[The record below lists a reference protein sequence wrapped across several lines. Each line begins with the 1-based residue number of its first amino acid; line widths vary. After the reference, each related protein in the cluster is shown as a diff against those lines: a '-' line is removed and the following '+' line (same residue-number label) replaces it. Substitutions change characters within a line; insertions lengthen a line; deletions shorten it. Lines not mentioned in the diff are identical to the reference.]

1 MADVVSRLRLVVDST
16 GLDRAGRKL
25 KDLQG
30 DAKGLDNTARL
41 LQRTFAGLASVLGTG
56 FAVGGLVKIAEEFT
70 GIQNKLRLVTSG
82 AGEFKAVLGEL
93 GKISRESQSALE
105 TTVTLYSRIAQ
116 FAGDAFDNQRQILD
130 FTGAVQNSFLAAGA
144 GAQEASNAVRQLT
157 QALASGEL
165 RGEEFRAI
173 AEQAPALAKAIAE
186 SVGDSTK
193 SAFELAKE
201 GAFTTEVV
209 IDAVLG
215 KMTEFREQAA
225 QIAPTIGRALQ
236 ALRDQVTLVFGQD
249 LAAVSSGFAGFLLSL
264 ADNLE
269 TLRPLI
275 EGVAAAM
282 TTLVASFA
290 VTATIGALPVILA
303 ALVNPLT
310 LVAVAIGGLVA
321 FRDDIAEW
329 AFGVRDAGAV
339 VQATF
344 ETLGPIVQ
352 NFVDNV
358 LESALVKRLG
368 QIVEY
373 ALSVLQALGKGIAD
387 TFASLEYLVNRGQ
400 IQTLTKDYER
410 LIEKQAELNA
420 ELRKAEQD
428 PVANAL
434 AGLGSGFEN
443 GTERI
448 KAQLD
453 EVNGKIAETSEKLNG
468 LLNPAG
474 EFTADGLFK
483 DIADRAKEISEQTK
497 EVAASG
503 MSGEIEKAAT
513 AAQKL
518 SPEMEKAAKQ
528 SAQIARIFADLET
541 ERRALLAGSDR
552 EADIIRVTEDLL
564 RDQADHYASMKGDA
578 EALAKADAGRIVDLR
593 TGNKA
598 LEARNK
604 LMRDFADQ
612 RDLIAAAALGERE
625 ERIAREVLNLR
636 REIADLSVEEARNL
650 AEQNVIAEE
659 QLDLIREQRAI
670 MEAPFDNL
678 ADNLTE
684 AIIDGGASGVKGL
697 KNIFKSFF
705 ADLKRSFLTLVFQPI
720 ANQFSQILQGVFS
733 GFGGFSP
740 FTPGIAGGPNPAG
753 LAASSTLNAAG
764 GALPFGG
771 FNFGSLAQ
779 LGVGFGGLSAGGGAS
794 TFGLLSLLGPGNLG
808 RMTASLGNFLGLS
821 GGVTDFLAEG
831 LAQAGTLGSALGGIG
846 GSLLSGAIF
855 GRSTGQSI
863 GSSLGGIAGN
873 FIPFLPGPIG
883 SAIGSFLGGALGSLF
898 GGTKKSTANISTLS
912 GGLGIGFSS
921 GKGKGRE
928 DQAIGLGNAVI
939 DALNSFASIIG
950 GSIVAGLNLGS
961 IGTRK
966 SKFVFDPTGQ
976 NRTKGTG
983 VQSFATEEEAIRAAI
998 GAALSKGVIAGDESL
1013 VALTK
1018 SLAGANVGLEQMA
1031 NVLGIVKQITD
1042 VGKPAVSKYGEA
1054 LKELDEALRAAKAS
1068 ANGSAEAEQALAK
1081 ARADAVAA
1089 LKGQFEKDIAASIEA
1104 IKDPALA
1111 GFRDLARELAS
1122 ILNDA
1127 KALGVDISPDSDVME
1142 LLGLRIE
1149 EFFNQAAANGADIIA
1164 LTDRLSELGDIL
1176 KELGID
1182 ATVAAQALDKALATQ
1197 KASFDK
1203 QIQTDIGNF
1212 LNGPLDQLE
1221 KLLEAQEKRLKQ
1233 AEALGADLTQVERLT
1248 ALELRQFFQGLS
1260 ESALNEV
1267 KDFLGLFQEASDSVA
1282 RNLDLSRQDLRGKAD
1297 QFAAFAEQ
1305 FAGLR
1310 TDFRERFVAASPRES
1325 LDILRGRANDLIGKI
1340 GEGNESAAQ
1349 ALPQVLNQLVESARQ
1364 SFGNTKAFQDVLD
1377 FALGALTE
1385 AEQSAIG
1392 VKTEAERQIAAL
1404 DENNDLLSE
1413 IRDILK
1419 STQAFNA
1426 LLQSSASGGI
1436 ASSAELLALI
1446 QSGAGL
1452 TPSASNDNAAALSV
1466 TGLIGRSIDPIV
1478 RPLADSINNFT
1489 QRLAEMPYLQRL
1501 QIEATERSA
1510 DRIVVALD
1518 DVSDR
1523 LDRTEVLSKRQLEE
1537 LERINRAA

>member
-1 MADVVSRLRLVVDST
+1 MTDVTSRLRLVVDSS

-41 LQRTFAGLASVLGTG
+41 LQRTFSGLASVLGTG
-56 FAVGGLVKIAEEFT
+56 FAIGGLVKIAEEFT
-70 GIQNKLRLVTSG
+70 TIQNRLRLVTSG
-82 AGEFKAVLGEL
+82 ATEFKSVLGDL

-105 TTVTLYSRIAQ
+105 TTVTLYSRLAQ
-116 FAGDAFDNQRQILD
+116 FAGDAFDSQKQILD
-130 FTGAVQNSFLAAGA
+130 FTGAIQNAFLAAGA
-144 GAQEASNAVRQLT
+144 GAQEASNAVRQLA
-157 QALASGEL
+157 QGLASGEL
-165 RGEEFRAI
+165 RGEEFRSV
-173 AEQAPALAKAIAE
+173 AEQAPLLAKAITEA
-186 SVGDSTK
+186 VGDGSK

-215 KMTEFREQAA
+215 KLKEFQEQAA
-225 QIAPTIGRALQ
+225 LVSPTIGRALQ
-236 ALRDQVTLVFGQD
+236 VLKDQFTLTFGQD
-249 LAAVSSGFAGFLLSL
+249 LSGLSSQFAGFLLDF
-264 ADNLE
+264 ANNLQ

-275 EGVAAAM
+275 EGVAAALG
-282 TTLVASFA
+282 TLVASFA
-290 VTATIGALPVILA
+290 LLTTAAALPVIFA
-303 ALVNPLT
+303 ALVNPIT
-310 LVAVAIGGLVA
+310 LVAIAIGGIVA

-339 VQATF
+339 VHATF
-344 ETLGPIVQ
+344 EVLGGVVTT
-352 NFVDNV
+352 FVDKV
-358 LESALVKRLG
+358 LQGALVQRLG
-368 QIVEY
+368 EIAEY
-373 ALSVLQALGKGIAD
+373 VLSVFKAIGQGVAD
-387 TFASLEYLVNRGQ
+387 TFASIDYLINRGQ
-400 IQTLTKDYER
+400 IQALTKDYER
-410 LIEKQAELNA
+410 LVEKQADLNA
-420 ELRKAEQD
+420 ELRKAESN
-428 PVANAL
+428 PTENLLSA
-434 AGLGSGFEN
+434 LGSDFEI

-453 EVNGKIAETSEKLNG
+453 EVNGKIAETNTELNN
-468 LLNPAG
+468 LLNPG
-474 EFTADGLFK
+474 VEFTVGGLFD
-483 DIADRAKEISEQTK
+483 DIKKRATEIAEKTK
-497 EVAASG
+497 EVADSG
-503 MSGEIEKAAT
+503 MSTEITKAAT
-513 AAQKL
+513 ASTELAKNTG
-518 SPEMEKAAKQ
+518 EAAKQ
-528 SAQIARIFADLET
+528 AANIAKMFADLET
-541 ERRALLAGSDR
+541 ERKALLAGSDR
-552 EADIIRVTEDLL
+552 EADVIRLTADLL
-564 RDQADHYASMKGDA
+564 ANQADHYASMKGDA
-578 EALAKADAGRIVDLR
+578 SALAKSDAERLVDAKA
-593 TGNKA
+593 TNKA
-598 LEARNK
+598 LDARNK
-604 LMRDFADQ
+604 MMRDLADQ
-612 RDLIAAAALGERE
+612 RELIAAAALGERE
-625 ERIAREVLNLR
+625 ERIAREVLAIR
-636 REIADLSVEEARNL
+636 REIAGISVDEARNL
-650 AEQNVIAEE
+650 AEQNVLAEK
-659 QLDLIREQRAI
+659 QLDLIREQRALI
-670 MEAPFDNL
+670 EAPFDNL
-678 ADNLTE
+678 ADSLTE
-684 AIIDGGASGVKGL
+684 AIVSGGAGGVKGL
-697 KNIFKSFF
+697 KRIFGSFLS
-705 ADLKRSFLTLVFQPI
+705 DLKRSFLTLVFQPLI
-720 ANQFSQILQGVFS
+720 QQFTGMLQGTLGSFLG

-740 FTPGIAGGPNPAG
+740 FTPGIAGGANP
-753 LAASSTLNAAG
+753 ASSTLAAAG
-764 GALPFGG
+764 GAGLPFGG
-771 FNFGSLAQ
+771 FNLGSLAQ
-779 LGVGFGGLSAGGGAS
+779 AGVGFGGLALGGGSSA
-794 TFGLLSLLGPGNLG
+794 FGLASLIGPGALG
-808 RMTASLGNFLGLS
+808 KFGASIGNFLGLAGGITDKLS
-821 GGVTDFLAEG
+821 GALAG
-831 LAQAGTLGSALGGIG
+831 AGTLGGAFGGIG

-855 GRSTGQSI
+855 GQSNAQSI
-863 GSSLGGIAGN
+863 GSAIGGIAGN
-873 FIPFLPGPIG
+873 LIPIPVLGPL
-883 SAIGSFLGGALGSLF
+883 IGSFIGGTIGSLF
-898 GGTKKSTANISTLS
+898 SGTKKSTANISTLS

-928 DQAIGLGNAVI
+928 DQAISLGNAVI
-939 DALNSFASIIG
+939 EAINSIASIIG

-966 SKFVFDPTGQ
+966 SKFVFDPTGA

-1054 LKELDEALRAAKAS
+1054 LKALDEALRAASAS
-1068 ANGSAEAEQALAK
+1068 ANGSAAAEQALAK
-1081 ARADAVAA
+1081 ARTDAVAA

-1111 GFRDLARELAS
+1111 GFRDLARELAA
-1122 ILNDA
+1122 ILSDA

-1164 LTDRLSELGDIL
+1164 LTDRLSELGNIL

-1182 ATVAAQALDKALATQ
+1182 ATVAAQALAKA
-1197 KASFDK
+1197 KASQKETFNK
-1203 QIQTDIGNF
+1203 QVQAEIGNF
-1212 LNGPLDQLE
+1212 LTGPLDQLE

-1233 AEALGADLTQVERLT
+1233 AEALGADLAQVERLS

-1297 QFAAFAEQ
+1297 QFAQFAEQ

-1364 SFGNTKAFQDVLD
+1364 SFGNTKDFQTVLD
-1377 FALGALTE
+1377 FAIGALTE
-1385 AEQSAIG
+1385 AEKSAIG

-1404 DENNDLLSE
+1404 DASNDLLSE

-1419 STQAFNA
+1419 SSQAFNA
-1426 LLQSSASGGI
+1426 LLRSSAGAGI